1 MSRPLLGCALLHLLY
16 QGSHHDVWIGRFDR
30 VDGLVVVKR
39 AVDPTD
45 AGVVRRLVA
54 EGERATSVEHPG
66 LLRPIAVVDD
76 PPGIALVYPYLAGG
90 SLRSLLDHRGA
101 LAPGEVVALFAPV
114 AAALDA
120 WYDRAD
126 QHGDLKPE
134 NLLLT
139 ASGRPV
145 VADAAPDGHG
155 TPAYLDP
162 AVRDGAAPSPRR
174 DVFALG
180 VIAYEAVTGRRPHR
194 GGPAEVVALAAASAH
209 RRLDTWPGLDRRVAA
224 VIEGALAPDPHHRPA
239 DPGAFVA
246 ALRAA
251 VDPAEV
257 TLPTPTPS
265 EVPADRP
272 GLVTLDLDHRPAAPS
287 PNGRGRHGARWVAAV
302 ATVGL
307 VAVAWF
313 GPAEVAP
320 SCPTPTTVPGTVRVD
335 LDGDGCDEAASWDG
349 RQLAGTSGADRA
361 VRIEVGAAGH
371 QVRFGDWDG
380 DGATT
385 VATYDPS
392 TGRVRYLDRLD
403 RPADERVEDLAPGGR
418 AVVVGG
424 PDGDRVE
431 IRPVT
436 ARRDLR
442 TGR

>member
-1 MSRPLLGCALLHLLY
+1 M
-16 QGSHHDVWIGRFDR
+16 
-30 VDGLVVVKR
+30 VKR

-45 AGVVRRLVA
+45 DDAVRRLVA
-54 EGERATSVEHPG
+54 EGERAVAVEHPG
-66 LLRPIAVVDD
+66 LLRPIAVLDD

-90 SLRSLLDHRGA
+90 SLRSLLDRRGA
-101 LAPGEVVALFAPV
+101 LAAGEVVALLREIAV
-114 AAALDA
+114 ALDA
-120 WYDRAD
+120 WYGSAP

-134 NLLLT
+134 NVLLT
-139 ASGRPV
+139 PTGRPV

-162 AVRDGAAPSPRR
+162 AARDGAAPSPRR

-194 GGPAEVVALAAASAH
+194 GAPAEVVALAAAAAH
-209 RRLDTWPGLDRRVAA
+209 RRLDTWPGLDGRVAA
-224 VIEGALAPDPHHRPA
+224 VIERALAPDPADRPP
-239 DPGAFVA
+239 DPAAFVA
-246 ALRAA
+246 ALHAV

-257 TLPTPTPS
+257 TLPTP
-265 EVPADRP
+265 EPAELPAAR
-272 GLVTLDLDHRPAAPS
+272 GLATLDLDQRPAASVPDE
-287 PNGRGRHGARWVAAV
+287 RRHPTARWAAAVAAV
-302 ATVGL
+302 GI
-307 VAVAWF
+307 VAMAWF
-313 GPAEVAP
+313 GPADSAPACPAVADVGR
-320 SCPTPTTVPGTVRVD
+320 SVPVD
-335 LDGDGCDEAASWDG
+335 LDGDGCDEAATWDG
-349 RQLAGTSGADRA
+349 RQLTATVDGDRT
-361 VRIEVGAAGH
+361 VRIEVGTPGH

-403 RPADERVEDLAPGGR
+403 RPTDERIEDRAPDGR
-418 AVVVGG
+418 AVVVAG